1 MSGTDFN
8 GLPPAGE
15 LQLGDVFALQR
26 GTGQDS
32 TKQTTLEAILDSV
45 PTPFV
50 QVTQAEYDALTPD
63 PDTLYIVVG

>member
-15 LQLGDVFALQR
+15 LQPGDVFALQR
-26 GTGQDS
+26 GEGEGS
-32 TKQTTLEAILDSV
+32 TKQTTLSEILDSV
-45 PTPFV
+45 PDPFV